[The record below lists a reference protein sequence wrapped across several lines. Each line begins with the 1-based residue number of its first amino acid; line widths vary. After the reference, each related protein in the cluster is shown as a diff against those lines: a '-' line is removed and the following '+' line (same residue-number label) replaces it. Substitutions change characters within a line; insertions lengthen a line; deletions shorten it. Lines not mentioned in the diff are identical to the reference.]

1 MTRLFT
7 SLFGVKDPSA
17 DSSEEENKD
26 TEEKRNTY
34 PYDPELKKAEIP
46 IYPMPTIQKV
56 AEKLAAQDASKGFS
70 WFLNNHVGDWD
81 KGENEEALYTGNRLH
96 IDYVSPSPLEEN
108 QRIHL
113 IFSITGELSGKTM
126 WYVLQVNTGDL
137 QENTLRTGSKFCF
150 VDTEEKAASC
160 AENEANGSWTSFA
173 EENRENRFEIGITEE
188 KKLKLR
194 FYLDDLSREG
204 GNFCSLGTWGGY
216 QPGGYINGEN
226 VIVKLSEDG
235 YPPTENTKLS
245 YKFNSCF
252 ADVIEPNDD
261 GTDTYTVKVANGRHL
276 QNLNFCGEGYGGL
289 KITRVIQTDNILW
302 QEG

>member
-1 MTRLFT
+1 M
-7 SLFGVKDPSA
+7 
-17 DSSEEENKD
+17 
-26 TEEKRNTY
+26 
-34 PYDPELKKAEIP
+34 
-46 IYPMPTIQKV
+46 
-56 AEKLAAQDASKGFS
+56 
-70 WFLNNHVGDWD
+70 
-81 KGENEEALYTGNRLH
+81 
-96 IDYVSPSPLEEN
+96 
-108 QRIHL
+108 
-113 IFSITGELSGKTM
+113 
-126 WYVLQVNTGDL
+126 
-137 QENTLRTGSKFCF
+137 
-150 VDTEEKAASC
+150 
-160 AENEANGSWTSFA
+160 
-173 EENRENRFEIGITEE
+173 
-188 KKLKLR
+188 KLR

-252 ADVIEPNDD
+252 ADVIERNGD

-302 QEG
+302 QEDDSITSQTEAYCKEVKDAYGKMTIYSPGNSKYEGGSFWPINNPDIISYDAEVDEKEKAKLGECYTIAGLKITPVAWNGAALFQKTDHLTISN

>member
-1 MTRLFT
+1 M
-7 SLFGVKDPSA
+7 
-17 DSSEEENKD
+17 
-26 TEEKRNTY
+26 
-34 PYDPELKKAEIP
+34 
-46 IYPMPTIQKV
+46 
-56 AEKLAAQDASKGFS
+56 
-70 WFLNNHVGDWD
+70 
-81 KGENEEALYTGNRLH
+81 
-96 IDYVSPSPLEEN
+96 
-108 QRIHL
+108 
-113 IFSITGELSGKTM
+113 
-126 WYVLQVNTGDL
+126 
-137 QENTLRTGSKFCF
+137 
-150 VDTEEKAASC
+150 
-160 AENEANGSWTSFA
+160 
-173 EENRENRFEIGITEE
+173 
-188 KKLKLR
+188 KLR

-302 QEG
+302 QEDDSITSQTEAYCKEVKDAYGEMTIYSPGNSKYEGGSFWPINNPDIISKDAEV

>member
-1 MTRLFT
+1 M
-7 SLFGVKDPSA
+7 
-17 DSSEEENKD
+17 
-26 TEEKRNTY
+26 
-34 PYDPELKKAEIP
+34 
-46 IYPMPTIQKV
+46 
-56 AEKLAAQDASKGFS
+56 KL
-70 WFLNNHVGDWD
+70 
-81 KGENEEALYTGNRLH
+81 
-96 IDYVSPSPLEEN
+96 
-108 QRIHL
+108 
-113 IFSITGELSGKTM
+113 
-126 WYVLQVNTGDL
+126 
-137 QENTLRTGSKFCF
+137 
-150 VDTEEKAASC
+150 
-160 AENEANGSWTSFA
+160 
-173 EENRENRFEIGITEE
+173 GITEE

-235 YPPTENTKLS
+235 YPPTENTRLS

-302 QEG
+302 QEDDSITSQTEAYCKEVKDAYRRDDDLQSGKFQVMKVEVSGRLTTRTLSLMMRRWMRKKKQNWVNVIRLQA